1 MPGLCLICSSTDEKA
16 QLTVCNTRGAVYDLT
31 KRTFDSGVGACA
43 PTLSKEAWR
52 KREAPR
58 AKRSLETSLSVARRG
73 AAAGTTTQTLSRGED
88 ATTVEPLRTVVREDT
103 SDGQGQQNDPW
114 FFDFPSG
121 DVQPRS
127 NARKPGIVLA
137 WFVRRQCPAPTP
149 ETAHILMAVG
159 NR

>member
-58 AKRSLETSLSVARRG
+58 TKRTLETSLSVARRG

-103 SDGQGQQNDPW
+103 SDGQGQRNDKW
-114 FFDFPSG
+114 KCDLLSAGVSWRWSIHFPF
-121 DVQPRS
+121 
-127 NARKPGIVLA
+127 IILA
-137 WFVRRQCPAPTP
+137 FFVRRQCPAPTP
-149 ETAHILMAVG
+149 ERAHILMAV
-159 NR
+159 